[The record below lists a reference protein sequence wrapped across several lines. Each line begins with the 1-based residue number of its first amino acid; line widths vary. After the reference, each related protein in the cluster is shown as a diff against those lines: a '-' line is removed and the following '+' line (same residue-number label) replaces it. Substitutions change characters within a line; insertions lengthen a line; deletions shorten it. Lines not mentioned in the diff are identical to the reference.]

1 MAKKPV
7 ARAAVLSQRPH
18 QAPHVLHAASNTY
31 DWQQRIDGIV
41 AGTRLAFTLCALLAI
56 IVDLSDPARNAPP
69 IHGIVLVYACYSI
82 GTMALAWSSVASLS
96 QRARFGTQVVD
107 VGVALLLIALS
118 GGPQSPFS
126 SLVVF
131 PLLSA
136 SLRWRWRGAIWTGA
150 RCWRSMAAW
159 SCTSYRAAAVR
170 SRI

>member
-1 MAKKPV
+1 MVKRLNMTKKPV
-7 ARAAVLSQRPH
+7 AAAAVLSQRSRR
-18 QAPHVLHAASNTY
+18 ASHVLRAASSTY
-31 DWQQRIDGIV
+31 DCQRRGDGIV
-41 AGTRLAFTLCALLAI
+41 AGPRLAFTLCALLAI
-56 IVDLSDPARNAPP
+56 IADPSDPARNAPP

-126 SLVVF
+126 TLIVF

-136 SLRWRWRGAIWTGA
+136 
-150 RCWRSMAAW
+150 
-159 SCTSYRAAAVR
+159 
-170 SRI
+170 